1 MNYRRK
7 TAIILI
13 IISLI
18 MFSPIAH
25 NVLIGF
31 KNPFFQNLGFTHGT
45 LAPWYVW
52 ILALLIAIGYVFYT
66 FKAIPLVNK
75 MQREISMFK
84 LTGLF
89 AGLAAGIIEEL
100 VFRRWLM
107 DSAMNH
113 GTGIIPQIIISGV
126 AFGFAHTAW
135 GMFGR
140 NRKFGLVAFSATT
153 VLGFSLAI
161 VYAVGQR
168 NIGPCIVAHCLI
180 SMIIEP
186 WLMLAAISGQWKP
199 AQTNE

>member
-7 TAIILI
+7 TTIILI

-18 MFSPIAH
+18 MFSPIAQ

-31 KNPFFQNLGFTHGT
+31 KNPFFQNLGFAQGT
-45 LAPWYVW
+45 LAPWYAW
-52 ILALLIAIGYVFYT
+52 ILALLIAIGYVLYT

-84 LTGLF
+84 LIGLF
-89 AGLAAGIIEEL
+89 AGFVAGIIEEL

-107 DSAMNH
+107 DSAMNC
-113 GTGIIPQIIISGV
+113 GIGIILQIIISGA
-126 AFGFAHTAW
+126 AFGFVHTGW

-140 NRKFGLVAFSATT
+140 NRKIGLGAFLATT

-161 VYAVGQR
+161 VYVVGQR

-186 WLMLAAISGQWKP
+186 WLMLAAISGQWKSV
-199 AQTNE
+199 QTTE